1 MNQISDFIELTM
13 PAKPEYVGVVRL
25 TVSGI
30 ANRLGCSYDDIED
43 IKIAVAEA
51 CTNVVNH
58 AYDENEENPVMLI
71 KCGIFQDRLELV
83 IADHGGKVDVDS
95 FKNRRGPIKGNQSVD
110 ELKEGGLG
118 LFLIE
123 TLMDKV
129 EINSDSGVVIVM
141 TKFLQRGEV
150 EQDGNTVPREA
161 PKQ

>member
-1 MNQISDFIELTM
+1 MSRTADFIEM
-13 PAKPEYVGVVRL
+13 KVPAKPEYVGVVRL

-30 ANRLGCSYDDIED
+30 ANRLGYSYDDIED

-58 AYDENEENPVMLI
+58 AYEENENDPLMMI
-71 KCGIFQDRLELV
+71 SCGVYEDRLELMV
-83 IADHGGKVDVDS
+83 ADKGGGVDVETMKDG
-95 FKNRRGPIKGNQSVD
+95 KGPVSSDQPIE
-110 ELKEGGLG
+110 ELREGGLG

-129 EINSDSGVVIVM
+129 EISGDSGVVIVM
-141 TKFLQRGEV
+141 TKFLQRDEV
-150 EQDGNTVPREA
+150 EQNGNGISTEA

>member
-1 MNQISDFIELTM
+1 MVQTSDFIEMKM

-25 TVSGI
+25 TVSGV
-30 ANRLGCSYDDIED
+30 ANRLGYTYDDIED

-58 AYDENEENPVMLI
+58 AYEDGEKDAFMRVT
-71 KCGIFQDRLELV
+71 CGVYDNRLELMV
-83 IADHGGKVDVDS
+83 ADKGGDTDVDA
-95 FKNRRGPIKGNQSVD
+95 FKNGKGPIKKDQPIE

-129 EINSDSGVVIVM
+129 EISGDSGVVIVM
-141 TKFLQRGEV
+141 TKFLQR
-150 EQDGNTVPREA
+150 DGVGHNDSGISTEA